1 MSLFTNEP
9 NEQTFLSYS
18 LHRSDKNNISGYG
31 TRITDVLFFFAL
43 LVNKI
48 VRALMIHSGRRLL
61 LAAIVG
67 VAAARASTGP
77 SSFLYETGYDLLI
90 NKYI

>member
-1 MSLFTNEP
+1 MAL
-9 NEQTFLSYS
+9 
-18 LHRSDKNNISGYG
+18 
-31 TRITDVLFFFAL
+31 VLQMFFFFAL

-48 VRALMIHSGRRLL
+48 VRALMIHNGCRLL
-61 LAAIVG
+61 FAAIVG